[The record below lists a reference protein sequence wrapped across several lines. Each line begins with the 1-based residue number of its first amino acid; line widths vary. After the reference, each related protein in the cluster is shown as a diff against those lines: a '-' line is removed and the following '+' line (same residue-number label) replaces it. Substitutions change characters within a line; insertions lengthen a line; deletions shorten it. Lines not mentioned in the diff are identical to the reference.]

1 MKKLLNIILFLIAF
15 QNVNVFGQALKE
27 SLIEKVNIVSDVI
40 DRLSE
45 LSNTKK
51 QISTGL
57 INSMSRK
64 VSLEEGF
71 AYNGIKFSS
80 YVTDSLFMEELRKK
94 YSKKN
99 FLLLEYSQIDSYR
112 NDIINSSS
120 AFNRDSC
127 NYCTKL
133 YFEINCP
140 IQGWENLEIFLMID
154 NKQIADTIFF
164 DKYYTKQL
172 SIPVFVYT
180 LTNGISNKTSYV
192 FLYEL
197 IKGNKFRFIKSVVI

>member
-1 MKKLLNIILFLIAF
+1 MAF
-15 QNVNVFGQALKE
+15 QNVSVFGQTVKE
-27 SLIEKVNIVSDVI
+27 SLIEKINIVSDVI
-40 DRLSE
+40 DRLSDP
-45 LSNTKK
+45 SKTKK

-57 INSMSRK
+57 INTISRE

-80 YVTDSLFMEELRKK
+80 YITDSIFMEELKKK

-99 FLLLEYSQIDSYR
+99 YLLFEYSQIDSYR

-120 AFNRDSC
+120 VFNRDSC

-140 IQGWENLEIFLMID
+140 IEGWENLGIFFMIND
-154 NKQIADTIFF
+154 KQIADTIFF
-164 DKYYTKQL
+164 DKYYTKQI
-172 SIPVFVYT
+172 SIPVFVYS
-180 LTNGISNKTSYV
+180 LTNGKSNKTSYIFV
-192 FLYEL
+192 YEL
-197 IKGNKFRFIKSVVI
+197 IKGNKFRFIKRMII